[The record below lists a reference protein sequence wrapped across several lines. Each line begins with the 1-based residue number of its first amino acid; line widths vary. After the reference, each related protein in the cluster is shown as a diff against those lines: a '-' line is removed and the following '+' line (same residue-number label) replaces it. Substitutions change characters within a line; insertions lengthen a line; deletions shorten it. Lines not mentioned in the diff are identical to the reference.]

1 MPDAAEIIK
10 YAPLMNVILLLPL
23 AVALIILTLRK
34 VLGERVCIFLS
45 LASAAICL
53 LCAIANLG
61 VVGSETF
68 RVLPFLVLD
77 GGKTL
82 DIGIDVLHDRQ
93 SAGMMF
99 IVTLIGFLVQVFS
112 LKYMEEDDAR
122 PRYFGALSLFMFSMT
137 GIVLAD
143 NLIMMFVFWELVGLS
158 SWLLIGHWFAKPSA
172 AEASKKAF
180 LTNRIGDFGFMIGI
194 LLLFGANHGDVSFG
208 ILQSDGSFS
217 GLKGSLIAGPLHGLK
232 ASDPWLL
239 TAAVL
244 CLFMGAVGK
253 SAQVPLHVWL
263 PDAMEGPTPV
273 SALIHAATMVAA
285 GVYMM
290 VRIAFLVAESETAA
304 MWIAGVGGVTA
315 LMAALMATQQGDIK
329 RILAYSTL
337 SQLGYM
343 VMAVGLVG
351 MTGQALQGGGHPAMF
366 HLYTHAF
373 FKAMLFLGAGAVI
386 YACHHEQDIWK
397 MGGLAKHMP
406 ATTAT
411 FAIGT
416 AALIGVPGL
425 SGFFSKEAILDLA
438 WGECKWLFAIGAF
451 TALLTAFYMTRLFVV
466 AFLGKGRSEHAGHA
480 VEVRLRMLVPLVLLA
495 IFSIASAYP
504 VLAGLLKAMI
514 VHSHSD
520 AHKTV
525 MAISLVALVLGAGS
539 AFLLYRGKDQD
550 PLNIKIFARKFYID
564 EIYGGLVK
572 VFQDGL
578 AWLVNALEQIL
589 VDGLVARLPA
599 ALAAKVGEKA
609 RALQAGH
616 LQGYTF
622 LLGAGVLL
630 AIYVIVFVLPGQG
643 H

>member
-1 MPDAAEIIK
+1 MPDAAETIQSGI
-10 YAPLMNVILLLPL
+10 APLTLLFPLFLPL
-23 AVALIILTLRK
+23 AVALVILVLPK
-34 VLGERVCIFLS
+34 VLGERLSSERVCIYLS
-45 LASAAICL
+45 LGSAFICL
-53 LCAIANLG
+53 FCAIANLG
-61 VVGSETF
+61 VVGEKTF
-68 RVLPFLVLD
+68 RLLPFLVLD
-77 GGKTL
+77 GGKIL
-82 DIGIDVLHDRQ
+82 DIGIDVLHDKQ

-99 IVTLIGFLVQVFS
+99 IVTLIGLLVQVFS
-112 LKYMEEDDAR
+112 LKYMEDDEAK

-137 GIVLAD
+137 GIVLAN

-158 SWLLIGHWFAKPSA
+158 SWLLIGHWFEKPSA

-208 ILQSDGSFS
+208 
-217 GLKGSLIAGPLHGLK
+217 GLKDSLLTGPLHGLET
-232 ASDPWLL
+232 SQPWLI

-253 SAQVPLHVWL
+253 SAQAPLHVWL

-290 VRIAFLVAESETAA
+290 VRIAFLVAGSETAA
-304 MWIAGVGGVTA
+304 LWIAGVGGFTA
-315 LMAALMATQQGDIK
+315 LFAALMATQQGDIK

-351 MTGQALQGGGHPAMF
+351 MTGEALHGGGHPAMF

-406 ATTAT
+406 ATAAT

-466 AFLGKGRSEHAGHA
+466 AFLGKGRSEHASHA
-480 VEVRLRMLVPLVLLA
+480 VEVRLRMLVPLVVLA
-495 IFSIASAYP
+495 FFSVLSAYGL
-504 VLAGLLKAMI
+504 LAGLLKAMA
-514 VHSHSD
+514 VHGHSD
-520 AHKTV
+520 AHDTV
-525 MAISLVALVLGAGS
+525 MGISLAALVLGAGA
-539 AFLLYRGKDQD
+539 AFLLYRGKDKD
-550 PLNIKIFARKFYID
+550 PLNIKLFANKFYID
-564 EIYGGLVK
+564 EIYAGLVK

-609 RALQAGH
+609 RALQGGH

>member
-1 MPDAAEIIK
+1 MLDSPELSTKA
-10 YAPLMNVILLLPL
+10 APLMNVLLFLPL
-23 AVALIILTLRK
+23 AVALVILLGRK
-34 VLGERVCIFLS
+34 VLTTSVCVALS
-45 LASAAICL
+45 VGSSVICL
-53 LCAIANLG
+53 GCAILNLG
-61 VVGSETF
+61 VVGTEWF
-68 RVLPFLVLD
+68 RLLPFLVLD
-77 GGKTL
+77 EGRLL
-82 DIGIDVLHDRQ
+82 DIGIDVLHDKQ

-99 IVTLIGFLVQVFS
+99 IVCLIGFLVQLFS
-112 LKYMEEDDAR
+112 LKYMEKDEAR
-122 PRYFGALSLFMFSMT
+122 PRYFGSLSLFMFSMT
-137 GIVLAD
+137 GIVLAN

-158 SWLLIGHWFAKPSA
+158 SFLLIGHWFQKASA

-194 LLLFGANHGDVSFG
+194 LLLFGANHGDVSF
-208 ILQSDGSFS
+208 S
-217 GLKGSLIAGPLHGLK
+217 GLRESLVQGPLHEL
-232 ASDPWLL
+232 SISQPWLI

-290 VRIAFLVAESETAA
+290 VRIAFLVGASETAA

-351 MTGQALQGGGHPAMF
+351 MTGESLSGGGHPAMF

-406 ATTAT
+406 LTTAT

-416 AALIGVPGL
+416 AALMGVPGL
-425 SGFFSKEAILDLA
+425 SGFFSKEAILGVA
-438 WGECKWLFAIGAF
+438 YEQCGWLFALGAC

-466 AFLGKGRSEHAGHA
+466 AFLGKARSDSAKHAM
-480 VEVRLRMLVPLVLLA
+480 EVNLLMLIPLALLA
-495 IFSIASAYP
+495 ILSVVSGYHM
-504 VLAGLLKAMI
+504 VAGRLQAMA
-514 VHSHSD
+514 VHGHGEG
-520 AHKTV
+520 HYTV
-525 MAISLVALVLGAGS
+525 MAISIAVVVIGVGLAWV
-539 AFLLYRGKDQD
+539 LYRGKDKD
-550 PLNIKIFARKFYID
+550 PVSIKVFANKFYID
-564 EIYGGLVK
+564 EIYAGLIK

-578 AWLVNALEQIL
+578 AWVVTGVERIV
-589 VDGLVARLPA
+589 VDGLVARLPV
-599 ALAAKVGEKA
+599 ALAAKLGEKA
-609 RALQAGH
+609 RALQGGH
-616 LQGYTF
+616 LQSYTF